1 MEISNL
7 SKCQSFPFP
16 IHYLLNYYL
25 CPKFHNSK
33 PLGINKAHDLGLL
46 SLCLAIYIHL
56 FLYGYYEL
64 KGAGDTNDGN
74 PDASQKRLKLVGIK
88 NLWMIRVL
96 FGKSSIRIRPSKR
109 GQRLKLTSEVRLP
122 LCQNYIKSIPRD
134 IPSIPRNSEIGEIMK
149 EGWSS
154 HLWSDFD
161 GNCIFV
167 DGLGAI

>member
-56 FLYGYYEL
+56 FLYGYNEL

-122 LCQNYIKSIPRD
+122 LCQNYIKSIPGALLSTKGP
-134 IPSIPRNSEIGEIMK
+134 I
-149 EGWSS
+149 
-154 HLWSDFD
+154 
-161 GNCIFV
+161 
-167 DGLGAI
+167 LGQRF